1 MVSLYQENLDGHG
14 RIILWVTFGL
24 MTASAVGFTVMGA
37 RKPMNMRSHA
47 FVSVG
52 ICSIA
57 SAAYYALATN
67 SGYAAIP
74 VSPSSSV
81 TRSMFYARYV
91 DWFFTTP
98 LLLLDVLLIAGTPFG
113 TTVWIMF
120 CDLAMIVLGLFG
132 AVTVGKYKWG
142 WFGAACAFQL
152 AITYGLL
159 VPGLNSARKRSPLLV
174 RIYAGFAGYLAL
186 LWFGYP
192 IVWGLAEGSNTITS
206 DAEAASY
213 AGLDIA
219 AKVIFGCAIMFC
231 SNSVHRVQEEEAKR
245 TGAAVDPL
253 STPIN
258 DLREPLWGASADS
271 SAVPSATAHHRT
283 GTEGTSAV

>member
-1 MVSLYQENLDGHG
+1 MVTLYQENLDGNG
-14 RIILWVTFGL
+14 RVILWITFGL
-24 MTASAVGFTVMGA
+24 MTASAIGFTILGA
-37 RKPMNMRSHA
+37 RKPMELRSHA

-57 SAAYYALATN
+57 AAAYYALATN
-67 SGYAAIP
+67 SGYASVP
-74 VSPSSSV
+74 VAPGSSV
-81 TRSMFYARYV
+81 TRSTFYARYI

-98 LLLLDVLLIAGTPFG
+98 LLLLDVLLIAGTSFG
-113 TTVWIMF
+113 TTLWIMF
-120 CDLAMIVLGLFG
+120 ADIAMIILGLFG

-159 VPGLNSARKRSPLLV
+159 VPGLQSARRRSPTLV
-174 RIYAGFAGYLAL
+174 KFYGGFSAYLAI

-213 AGLDIA
+213 AGLDIM
-219 AKVIFGCAIMFC
+219 AKVVFGWAIMF
-231 SNSVHRVQEEEAKR
+231 STGALHRVQHEEEKR
-245 TGAAVDPL
+245 TGVAVSPL
-253 STPIN
+253 TTPIN
-258 DLREPLWGASADS
+258 DLWGGATATS
-271 SAVPSATAHHRT
+271 SAVPPATAHQRN
-283 GTEGTSAV
+283 GTEATTESAV

>member
-1 MVSLYQENLDGHG
+1 MVKLYDENLDGNG
-14 RIILWVTFGL
+14 RIILWITFAL
-24 MTASAVGFTVMGA
+24 MAFSALGFTVMGA
-37 RKPMNMRSHA
+37 MKPMNFRSHA

-57 SAAYYALATN
+57 AAAYYALATN
-67 SGYAAIP
+67 SGFASVP
-74 VSPSSSV
+74 VSPGSSV
-81 TRSMFYARYV
+81 TRSMFYARYI

-113 TTVWIMF
+113 TTLWIMF
-120 CDLAMIVLGLFG
+120 CDVAMIVLGLFG
-132 AVTVGKYKWG
+132 AVTVGKFKWG
-142 WFGAACAFQL
+142 WFGAACLFQVL
-152 AITYGLL
+152 ITYGLL
-159 VPGLNSARKRSPLLV
+159 VPGLASARNRSPTLV
-174 RIYAGFAGYLAL
+174 KLYAGFAIYLAI

-219 AKVIFGCAIMFC
+219 AKVIFGWAVMLC
-231 SNSVHRVQEEEAKR
+231 SGSVHRVQDEEEKR
-245 TGAAVDPL
+245 GGLPVYPL

-258 DLREPLWGASADS
+258 DLWGSSAIS
-271 SAVPSATAHHRT
+271 SAVPTATAHHRN
-283 GTEGTSAV
+283 GTEGITESAV